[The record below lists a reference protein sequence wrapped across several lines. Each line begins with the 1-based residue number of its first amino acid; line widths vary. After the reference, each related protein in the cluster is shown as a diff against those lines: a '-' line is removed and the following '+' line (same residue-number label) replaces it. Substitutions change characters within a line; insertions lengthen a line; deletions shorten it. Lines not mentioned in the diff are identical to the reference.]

1 MAKQY
6 RAAVIGL
13 GRMGSTFDDEK
24 SAWDRAPRPHA
35 HTPCYRA
42 AGVEVVAG
50 ADPHEGQRE
59 AYRRKWGI
67 ESLYADYREMLEREQ
82 PDILSI
88 CTTAKP
94 RARILLDAVGTGASR
109 GLKAIWAEKPIAISL
124 AEADEMVAACQRAG
138 IALAIGCS
146 RAWSPMYN
154 RMRELIDEGELG
166 DLLQVI
172 GFGQAGVS
180 HNGSHLLT
188 TVNRLAKGRVQWV
201 FGHMESDEAAAG
213 DVDLQGNCYLHYDNG
228 VQGFVR
234 MTACGGANWE
244 IEVIGTQGVLRAIAD
259 AQQVQFYKTVASS
272 LEGRRAEPAQHIFPL
287 PAPAT
292 AAIRAR
298 CSISSRASRRARSQ
312 TVVATTGGTRWR
324 WRLRC
329 ASRTGA
335 AGRAWRCRWPTVRC
349 TSARPKRCTETSR
362 PSCGGRGGRTR
373 RPGDATDRRHGRAKG
388 GLEEQKGKVEQRSRA
403 IQRV

>member
-24 SAWDRAPRPHA
+24 SAWDRSPRPHA

-42 AGVEVVAG
+42 GGVEVLAG

-59 AYRRKWGI
+59 AYRRKWGV

-82 PDILSI
+82 PHILSI

-94 RARILLDAVGTGASR
+94 RARILLDAVEIGAPR
-109 GLKAIWAEKPIAISL
+109 GLKAIWAEKPISISL
-124 AEADEMVAACQRAG
+124 AEADDMVAACQRAG
-138 IALAIGCS
+138 IALAIGCT

-213 DVDLQGNCYLHYDNG
+213 DVDLQGNGYLHYDNG

-244 IEVIGTQGVLRAIAD
+244 IEVIGTQGMLRAIAD
-259 AQQVQFYKTVASS
+259 AQQVQFYKTVESS

-287 PAPAT
+287 PAASHSSNTRTVLDLITCIETGKEPNCSGDDGRHALEVAIAMRESHRRGGTRVELPLSDRSLHIRSSETLSGDEPA
-292 AAIRAR
+292 IV
-298 CSISSRASRRARSQ
+298 RRARAAAQ
-312 TVVATTGGTRWR
+312 T
-324 WRLRC
+324 
-329 ASRTGA
+329 
-335 AGRAWRCRWPTVRC
+335 AG
-349 TSARPKRCTETSR
+349 
-362 PSCGGRGGRTR
+362 
-373 RPGDATDRRHGRAKG
+373 
-388 GLEEQKGKVEQRSRA
+388 
-403 IQRV
+403 

>member
-94 RARILLDAVGTGASR
+94 RARILLDAVGIGASR
-109 GLKAIWAEKPIAISL
+109 GLKAIWAEKPISISL

-154 RMRELIDEGELG
+154 RMRELIDAGELG

-213 DVDLQGNCYLHYDNG
+213 DVDLQGNGYLHYDNG

-259 AQQVQFYKTVASS
+259 AQQVQFYKTVESS
-272 LEGRRAEPAQHIFPL
+272 LAGRRAEPAQHIFPL
-287 PAPAT
+287 PAASHSSNTRTVLDLITCIETGKEPNCSGDDGRHALEVAIAMRESHRRGGTRVALPLADRSLHIRSSETLQGDEPA
-292 AAIRAR
+292 IV
-298 CSISSRASRRARSQ
+298 RRARAAAQ
-312 TVVATTGGTRWR
+312 T
-324 WRLRC
+324 
-329 ASRTGA
+329 
-335 AGRAWRCRWPTVRC
+335 
-349 TSARPKRCTETSR
+349 AR
-362 PSCGGRGGRTR
+362 
-373 RPGDATDRRHGRAKG
+373 
-388 GLEEQKGKVEQRSRA
+388 
-403 IQRV
+403 

>member
-67 ESLYADYREMLEREQ
+67 ESLYADYREMLEREE

-94 RARILLDAVGTGASR
+94 RARILLDAVEVGASR
-109 GLKAIWAEKPIAISL
+109 GLKAIWAEKPISISL

-188 TVNRLAKGRVQWV
+188 TVNRLARGRVQWV

-213 DVDLQGNCYLHYDNG
+213 DVDLQGNGYLHYDNG

-259 AQQVQFYKTVASS
+259 AQQVQFYKTVESS

-287 PAPAT
+287 PAASHSSNTRTVLDLITCIETGKEPNCSGDDGRHALEVAIAMRESHRRGGTRVALPLADRSLYIRSSESLHGDEPA
-292 AAIRAR
+292 IV
-298 CSISSRASRRARSQ
+298 RRARAAAQ
-312 TVVATTGGTRWR
+312 TVG
-324 WRLRC
+324 
-329 ASRTGA
+329 
-335 AGRAWRCRWPTVRC
+335 
-349 TSARPKRCTETSR
+349 
-362 PSCGGRGGRTR
+362 
-373 RPGDATDRRHGRAKG
+373 
-388 GLEEQKGKVEQRSRA
+388 
-403 IQRV
+403 

>member
-42 AGVEVVAG
+42 AGVVVVAG

-94 RARILLDAVGTGASR
+94 RARILLDAVEIGASR

-166 DLLQVI
+166 DLLQVV

-213 DVDLQGNCYLHYDNG
+213 DVDLEGNCYLHYDNG

-272 LEGRRAEPAQHIFPL
+272 LPGRRAEPAQHIFPL
-287 PAPAT
+287 PGASHSSNTRTVLDLITCIETGKEPNCSGDDGRHALEV
-292 AAIRAR
+292 AIAMRE
-298 CSISSRASRRARSQ
+298 SHRR
-312 TVVATTGGTRWR
+312 GGTRVALPLADR
-324 WRLRC
+324 SLYMRSSETLHGDEPAIVRR
-329 ASRTGA
+329 AHAAAQA
-335 AGRAWRCRWPTVRC
+335 AG
-349 TSARPKRCTETSR
+349 
-362 PSCGGRGGRTR
+362 
-373 RPGDATDRRHGRAKG
+373 
-388 GLEEQKGKVEQRSRA
+388 
-403 IQRV
+403 

>member
-59 AYRRKWGI
+59 EYRRKWGI

-88 CTTAKP
+88 CTTARP
-94 RARILLDAVGTGASR
+94 RARILLDAVEVGASR
-109 GLKAIWAEKPIAISL
+109 GLNAIWAEKPISISL

-146 RAWSPMYN
+146 RAWNPIYN

-213 DVDLQGNCYLHYDNG
+213 DIDLQGNGYLHYDNG

-244 IEVIGTQGVLRAIAD
+244 IEVIGTEGVLRAIAD
-259 AQQVQFYKTVASS
+259 AQQVQFYKTVESS

-287 PAPAT
+287 PAASYSSNTRTVLDLITCIETGKEPNCSGDDGRHALEVAIAMRESHRRGGTRVALPLADRSLHIRSSETLHGDEPA
-292 AAIRAR
+292 IV
-298 CSISSRASRRARSQ
+298 RRARAAAQ
-312 TVVATTGGTRWR
+312 T
-324 WRLRC
+324 
-329 ASRTGA
+329 
-335 AGRAWRCRWPTVRC
+335 AG
-349 TSARPKRCTETSR
+349 
-362 PSCGGRGGRTR
+362 
-373 RPGDATDRRHGRAKG
+373 
-388 GLEEQKGKVEQRSRA
+388 
-403 IQRV
+403 

>member
-94 RARILLDAVGTGASR
+94 RARILLDAVGIGASR

-138 IALAIGCS
+138 IVLAIGCS

-154 RMRELIDEGELG
+154 QMRELIDEGELG

-213 DVDLQGNCYLHYDNG
+213 DVDLEGNCYLHYDNG

-272 LEGRRAEPAQHIFPL
+272 LPGRRAEPAQHIFPL
-287 PAPAT
+287 PGASHSSNTRTVLDLITCIETGKEPNCSGDDGRHALEVAIAMRESHRRGGTRVALPLADRSLYMRSSETLHGGEPA
-292 AAIRAR
+292 IV
-298 CSISSRASRRARSQ
+298 RRARAAAQ
-312 TVVATTGGTRWR
+312 
-324 WRLRC
+324 
-329 ASRTGA
+329 A
-335 AGRAWRCRWPTVRC
+335 AG
-349 TSARPKRCTETSR
+349 
-362 PSCGGRGGRTR
+362 
-373 RPGDATDRRHGRAKG
+373 
-388 GLEEQKGKVEQRSRA
+388 
-403 IQRV
+403 

>member
-94 RARILLDAVGTGASR
+94 RARILLDAVGIGASR

-154 RMRELIDEGELG
+154 QMRELIDEGELG

-213 DVDLQGNCYLHYDNG
+213 DVDLQGNGYLHYDNG

-272 LEGRRAEPAQHIFPL
+272 LPGRRAEPAQHIFPL
-287 PAPAT
+287 PGASHSSNTRTVLDLITCIETGKEPNCSGDDGRHALEVAIAMRESHRRGGTRVALPLADRSLYMRSSETLHGGEPA
-292 AAIRAR
+292 IV
-298 CSISSRASRRARSQ
+298 RRARAAAQ
-312 TVVATTGGTRWR
+312 
-324 WRLRC
+324 
-329 ASRTGA
+329 A
-335 AGRAWRCRWPTVRC
+335 AG
-349 TSARPKRCTETSR
+349 
-362 PSCGGRGGRTR
+362 
-373 RPGDATDRRHGRAKG
+373 
-388 GLEEQKGKVEQRSRA
+388 
-403 IQRV
+403 

>member
-67 ESLYADYREMLEREQ
+67 ESLYSDYREMLEREQ

-94 RARILLDAVGTGASR
+94 RAHILLDAVEVGAPR

-188 TVNRLAKGRVQWV
+188 TVNRLSKGRVQWV

-213 DVDLQGNCYLHYDNG
+213 DIDLQGNGYLHYDNG

-259 AQQVQFYKTVASS
+259 AQQVQFCKTVESS

-287 PAPAT
+287 PAASHSSNTRTVLDLITCIETGKEPNCSGDDGRHALEVAIAMRESHRRGGTRVALPLADRALQIRSSETLHGDDPA
-292 AAIRAR
+292 IV
-298 CSISSRASRRARSQ
+298 RRARAAAQ
-312 TVVATTGGTRWR
+312 T
-324 WRLRC
+324 
-329 ASRTGA
+329 
-335 AGRAWRCRWPTVRC
+335 AG
-349 TSARPKRCTETSR
+349 
-362 PSCGGRGGRTR
+362 
-373 RPGDATDRRHGRAKG
+373 
-388 GLEEQKGKVEQRSRA
+388 
-403 IQRV
+403 

>member
-67 ESLYADYREMLEREQ
+67 ESLYADYREMLEREE

-94 RARILLDAVGTGASR
+94 RARILLDAVEVGAPR

-188 TVNRLAKGRVQWV
+188 TVNRLARGRVQWV

-213 DVDLQGNCYLHYDNG
+213 DVDLQGNGYLHYDNG

-259 AQQVQFYKTVASS
+259 AQQVQFYKTVESS

-287 PAPAT
+287 PAASHSSNTRTVLDLITCIETGKEPNCSGDDGRHALEVAIAMRESHRRGGTRVALPLADRSLYIRSSESLHGDEPA
-292 AAIRAR
+292 IV
-298 CSISSRASRRARSQ
+298 RRARAAAQ
-312 TVVATTGGTRWR
+312 TVG
-324 WRLRC
+324 
-329 ASRTGA
+329 
-335 AGRAWRCRWPTVRC
+335 
-349 TSARPKRCTETSR
+349 
-362 PSCGGRGGRTR
+362 
-373 RPGDATDRRHGRAKG
+373 
-388 GLEEQKGKVEQRSRA
+388 
-403 IQRV
+403 

>member
-50 ADPHEGQRE
+50 ADLHEGQRE

-67 ESLYADYREMLEREQ
+67 ESLYADYHEMLEREQ

-94 RARILLDAVGTGASR
+94 RARILLDAVGIGASR

-272 LEGRRAEPAQHIFPL
+272 LPGRRAEPAQHIFPL
-287 PAPAT
+287 PGASHSSNTRTVLDLITCIETGKEPNCSGDDGRHALEVAIAMRESHRRGGTRVALPLADRSLYMRSSETLHGGEPA
-292 AAIRAR
+292 IV
-298 CSISSRASRRARSQ
+298 RRARAAAQ
-312 TVVATTGGTRWR
+312 
-324 WRLRC
+324 
-329 ASRTGA
+329 A
-335 AGRAWRCRWPTVRC
+335 AG
-349 TSARPKRCTETSR
+349 
-362 PSCGGRGGRTR
+362 
-373 RPGDATDRRHGRAKG
+373 
-388 GLEEQKGKVEQRSRA
+388 
-403 IQRV
+403 

>member
-1 MAKQY
+1 MATQY

-24 SAWDRAPRPHA
+24 AAWDRAPRPHA

-67 ESLYADYREMLEREQ
+67 ESLYTDYRAMLERER

-94 RARILLDAVGTGASR
+94 RARILLDAVEIGAAR

-146 RAWSPMYN
+146 RAWNPMYN

-188 TVNRLAKGRVQWV
+188 TVNRLSKGRVQWV

-213 DVDLQGNCYLHYDNG
+213 DVDLQGNGYLHYDNG

-234 MTACGGANWE
+234 MIACGGANWE

-259 AQQVQFYKTVASS
+259 AQQVQFYKTVESS

-287 PAPAT
+287 PAASHSSNTRTVLDLITCIETGKEPNCSGDDGRHALEVAIAMRESHRRGGTRVALPLADRALQIRSSETLHGDDPA
-292 AAIRAR
+292 IV
-298 CSISSRASRRARSQ
+298 RRARAAAQ
-312 TVVATTGGTRWR
+312 T
-324 WRLRC
+324 
-329 ASRTGA
+329 
-335 AGRAWRCRWPTVRC
+335 AG
-349 TSARPKRCTETSR
+349 
-362 PSCGGRGGRTR
+362 
-373 RPGDATDRRHGRAKG
+373 
-388 GLEEQKGKVEQRSRA
+388 
-403 IQRV
+403 

>member
-50 ADPHEGQRE
+50 ADPHDGQRE

-67 ESLYADYREMLEREQ
+67 EALYADYREMLEREQ

-94 RARILLDAVGTGASR
+94 RARILLDAVETGAPR
-109 GLKAIWAEKPIAISL
+109 GLKAIWAEKPISISL

-213 DVDLQGNCYLHYDNG
+213 DVDLEGNGYLHYDNG

-244 IEVIGTQGVLRAIAD
+244 IEVIGTQGMLRAIAD
-259 AQQVQFYKTVASS
+259 AQQVQFYKTIESS

-287 PAPAT
+287 PGASHSSNTRTVLDLITCIETGKEPNCSGDDGRHALEVAIAMRESHRRGGTRVALPLADRSLHIRSSETLHGDDPA
-292 AAIRAR
+292 IV
-298 CSISSRASRRARSQ
+298 RRAR
-312 TVVATTGGTRWR
+312 
-324 WRLRC
+324 
-329 ASRTGA
+329 GA
-335 AGRAWRCRWPTVRC
+335 AAQTAG
-349 TSARPKRCTETSR
+349 
-362 PSCGGRGGRTR
+362 
-373 RPGDATDRRHGRAKG
+373 
-388 GLEEQKGKVEQRSRA
+388 
-403 IQRV
+403 

>member
-94 RARILLDAVGTGASR
+94 RARILLDAVEIGAAR
-109 GLKAIWAEKPIAISL
+109 GLKAIWAEKPISISL

-188 TVNRLAKGRVQWV
+188 TVNRLSKGRVQWV

-213 DVDLQGNCYLHYDNG
+213 DIDLQGNGYLHYDNG

-259 AQQVQFYKTVASS
+259 AQQVQFYKTVESS

-287 PAPAT
+287 PAASHSSNTRTVLDLITCIETGKEPNCSGDDGRHALEVAIAMRESHRRGGTRVALPLADRALQIRSSETLHGDDPA
-292 AAIRAR
+292 IV
-298 CSISSRASRRARSQ
+298 RRARAAAQ
-312 TVVATTGGTRWR
+312 T
-324 WRLRC
+324 
-329 ASRTGA
+329 
-335 AGRAWRCRWPTVRC
+335 AG
-349 TSARPKRCTETSR
+349 
-362 PSCGGRGGRTR
+362 
-373 RPGDATDRRHGRAKG
+373 
-388 GLEEQKGKVEQRSRA
+388 
-403 IQRV
+403 

>member
-35 HTPCYRA
+35 HTPCYQA

-67 ESLYADYREMLEREQ
+67 ESLYADYREMLERAR

-94 RARILLDAVGTGASR
+94 RARILLDAVEIGAAR
-109 GLKAIWAEKPIAISL
+109 GLKAIWAEKPISISL

-188 TVNRLAKGRVQWV
+188 TVNRLSKGRVQWV

-213 DVDLQGNCYLHYDNG
+213 DIDLQGNGYLHYDNG

-259 AQQVQFYKTVASS
+259 AQQVQFCKTVESS

-287 PAPAT
+287 PAASHSSNTRTVLDLITCIETGKEPNCSGDDGRHALEVAIAMRESHRRGGTRVALPLADRALQIRSSETLHGDDPA
-292 AAIRAR
+292 IV
-298 CSISSRASRRARSQ
+298 RRARAAAQ
-312 TVVATTGGTRWR
+312 T
-324 WRLRC
+324 
-329 ASRTGA
+329 
-335 AGRAWRCRWPTVRC
+335 AG
-349 TSARPKRCTETSR
+349 
-362 PSCGGRGGRTR
+362 
-373 RPGDATDRRHGRAKG
+373 
-388 GLEEQKGKVEQRSRA
+388 
-403 IQRV
+403 

>member
-24 SAWDRAPRPHA
+24 SAWDRSPRPHA

-42 AGVEVVAG
+42 AGVEVLAG
-50 ADPHEGQRE
+50 ADPHDGQRE

-67 ESLYADYREMLEREQ
+67 EQLYADYREMLEQER

-88 CTTAKP
+88 CTTAQP
-94 RARILLDAVGTGASR
+94 RARILLDAVEVGAPR

-124 AEADEMVAACQRAG
+124 AEADRMVAACQRAG
-138 IALAIGCS
+138 IALAIGCT

-213 DVDLQGNCYLHYDNG
+213 DVDLEGNGYLHYDNG

-244 IEVIGTQGVLRAIAD
+244 LEVIGTQGMLRAIAD
-259 AQQVQFYKTVASS
+259 AQQVQFYKTVDSS

-287 PAPAT
+287 PATSHSSNTRTVLDLITCIETGKEPNCSGDDGRHALEVAIAMRESHRRGGTRVELPLADRSLHIRSSETLHGDDPA
-292 AAIRAR
+292 IV
-298 CSISSRASRRARSQ
+298 RRARSARAAAQ
-312 TVVATTGGTRWR
+312 T
-324 WRLRC
+324 
-329 ASRTGA
+329 
-335 AGRAWRCRWPTVRC
+335 AG
-349 TSARPKRCTETSR
+349 
-362 PSCGGRGGRTR
+362 
-373 RPGDATDRRHGRAKG
+373 
-388 GLEEQKGKVEQRSRA
+388 
-403 IQRV
+403 

>member
-59 AYRRKWGI
+59 EYRRKWGI

-94 RARILLDAVGTGASR
+94 RARILLDAVEIGAPR
-109 GLKAIWAEKPIAISL
+109 GLKAIWAEKPISISL
-124 AEADEMVAACQRAG
+124 AEADEMVAACQRAR

-146 RAWSPMYN
+146 RAWNPIYN

-213 DVDLQGNCYLHYDNG
+213 DVDLQGNGYLHYDNG

-244 IEVIGTQGVLRAIAD
+244 IEVIGTEGVLRAIAD
-259 AQQVQFYKTVASS
+259 AQQVQFYKTVESS
-272 LEGRRAEPAQHIFPL
+272 LAGRRAEPAQHIFPL
-287 PAPAT
+287 PAASHSSNTRTVLDLITCIETDKEPNCSGDDGRHALEVAIAMRESHQRGGTRVALPLADRSLHIRSSETLHGDEPA
-292 AAIRAR
+292 IV
-298 CSISSRASRRARSQ
+298 RRARAAAQ
-312 TVVATTGGTRWR
+312 T
-324 WRLRC
+324 
-329 ASRTGA
+329 
-335 AGRAWRCRWPTVRC
+335 AG
-349 TSARPKRCTETSR
+349 
-362 PSCGGRGGRTR
+362 
-373 RPGDATDRRHGRAKG
+373 
-388 GLEEQKGKVEQRSRA
+388 
-403 IQRV
+403 

>member
-50 ADPHEGQRE
+50 ADPHDGQRE

-67 ESLYADYREMLEREQ
+67 ESLYADYREMLEREE

-94 RARILLDAVGTGASR
+94 RARILLDAVEVGAPR
-109 GLKAIWAEKPIAISL
+109 GLKAIWAEKPISISL
-124 AEADEMVAACQRAG
+124 AEADEMVTACQRAG
-138 IALAIGCS
+138 IALAIGCT

-213 DVDLQGNCYLHYDNG
+213 DVDLQGNGYLHYDNG

-244 IEVIGTQGVLRAIAD
+244 IEVIGTQGMLRAIAD
-259 AQQVQFYKTVASS
+259 AQQVQFYKTVESS

-287 PAPAT
+287 PATSHSSNTRTVLDLITCIETGKEPNCSGDDGRHALEVAIAMRESHRRGGTRVELPLADRSLHIRSSETLHGDEPA
-292 AAIRAR
+292 IV
-298 CSISSRASRRARSQ
+298 RRARS
-312 TVVATTGGTRWR
+312 AR
-324 WRLRC
+324 
-329 ASRTGA
+329 A
-335 AGRAWRCRWPTVRC
+335 AAQA
-349 TSARPKRCTETSR
+349 AR
-362 PSCGGRGGRTR
+362 
-373 RPGDATDRRHGRAKG
+373 
-388 GLEEQKGKVEQRSRA
+388 
-403 IQRV
+403 